1 MRMVLVVMIW
11 DFGKKKQMKY
21 GTTSI
26 SLLNFNGQGN
36 PGHSWLVE
44 LRPAVHLDISIR
56 VVDTK
61 PFKS

>member
-1 MRMVLVVMIW
+1 MRIVWVVMIW
-11 DFGKKKQMKY
+11 DFVKGKQIKY

-44 LRPAVHLDISIR
+44 LRPTVHLDISIR

>member
-1 MRMVLVVMIW
+1 MRMVWVVLIW
-11 DFGKKKQMKY
+11 DFGKEQQIEY
-21 GTTSI
+21 FS
-26 SLLNFNGQGN
+26 GQGN

-44 LRPAVHLDISIR
+44 LRLAVHLDISIR

>member
-21 GTTSI
+21 GTKSI

-36 PGHSWLVE
+36 FGHSWLVE

>member
-44 LRPAVHLDISIR
+44 LRPSKANMSIKYSA
-56 VVDTK
+56 DLK
-61 PFKS
+61 QK